1 MFFLNKIWYEGFFY
15 GVWKFSGRV
24 GGCINYKIIFVSNL
38 QVYILGFFILNSDQ
52 VDFFQLI
59 VIFFGVDIVKMFL
72 ECFIVVEFENV
83 KFIFLNLNVNFNF
96 SLYLILQKVKMI

>member
-24 GGCINYKIIFVSNL
+24 GGCINYKMIFVSNL

-59 VIFFGVDIVKMFL
+59 VIFFGVDIVKNVFRMFY
-72 ECFIVVEFENV
+72 CIEFENV